1 MAVTPC
7 IVRTW
12 TNLLTPTQQTSFSI
26 AKIVKEH
33 RSMIMLKTSPHEPVS
48 SSTKEEA
55 GIYISRKRT
64 GFLLALLL
72 GLSTAISSFF
82 AADAT
87 AQSSAGE
94 LKIISENIEAGIKET
109 RFDIEVDGVIV
120 PGILWTPEGAEGT
133 RPLVVFGHGGR
144 QHKRVSNILRM
155 ARDLVSNEHYAVM
168 AIDGFGH
175 GDRAAANETERRDRA
190 EENMTAESMAAID
203 AVQKLSYVGD
213 GPVGYW
219 GVSMGTRF
227 GVPLVAS
234 DSRFKAAVFGLFGLF
249 PEGSTVPVGWGDDAR
264 SIKVPLIFVYQRSD
278 TLMTL
283 QNGIDLFDAFGSSEK
298 AMHINP
304 GGHTDIPVS
313 EREKW
318 KPFFVSHLGK
328 ARL

>member
-1 MAVTPC
+1 MT
-7 IVRTW
+7 
-12 TNLLTPTQQTSFSI
+12 
-26 AKIVKEH
+26 
-33 RSMIMLKTSPHEPVS
+33 MLRVSPYEQFNSPRKDQACVS
-48 SSTKEEA
+48 S
-55 GIYISRKRT
+55 GRKRT

-72 GLSTAISSFF
+72 GIGTAMSSFF
-82 AADAT
+82 ASDAS
-87 AQSSAGE
+87 AQSSTGE
-94 LKIISENIEAGIKET
+94 LKVISENIEAGIKET

-175 GDRAAANETERRDRA
+175 GDRAAANEAERRDRA

-203 AVQKLSYVGD
+203 AVQKLSYVGE
-213 GPVGYW
+213 GPIGYW

-227 GVPLVAS
+227 GVPLVAA

-264 SIKVPLIFVYQRSD
+264 SITVPLIFVYQRSD

-283 QNGIDLFDAFGSSEK
+283 QNGIDLFDAFGSTEK

-304 GGHTDIPVS
+304 GGHTAIPVS